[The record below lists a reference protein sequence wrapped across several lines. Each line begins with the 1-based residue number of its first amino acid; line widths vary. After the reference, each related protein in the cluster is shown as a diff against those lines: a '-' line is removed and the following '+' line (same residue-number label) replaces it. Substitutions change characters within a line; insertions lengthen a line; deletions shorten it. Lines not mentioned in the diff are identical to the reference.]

1 MSVLRQ
7 DEQHEHIE
15 FLANTNNSPFC
26 KGIEN
31 DKGNIFESELWKK
44 TVNV

>member
-7 DEQHEHIE
+7 NEQHELIE
-15 FLANTNNSPFC
+15 IMANSGPLC

-31 DKGNIFESELWKK
+31 DKGNIFE
-44 TVNV
+44 